1 MRGMCMFVQ
10 PLNAL
15 TAGASGRPSPSDT
28 SHHPAHG
35 SASKSGAQSPASS
48 PPHQMHWPYHY
59 ASWCHPR
66 VAPQHSPSSL
76 TPGVAVG
83 IAIFHVDTSDDDP
96 ANPARCI
103 AFGHFDL
110 ASWNDTLTKEP
121 AYQNTREFCGALFG
135 VIFAH
140 DLQATGFL
148 PQGPINFHWHGDNT
162 SALSWIDNNKVRSAQ
177 TQKIFM
183 AYTWLRLR
191 RPINI
196 PWTTHKPGKPWAIL
210 TRYHVAGNCSHS
222 CSTFVSIFGDH
233 PNSRRYLPRSTLPH
247 PLRTCVPNHTTS
259 LMAIH
264 HHVAA
269 IHCVYDQPRPP
280 VTQLA
285 RQPPVTSYTRPSL
298 V

>member
-110 ASWNDTLTKEP
+110 ASWNPHTKHP
-121 AYQNTREFCGALFG
+121 RVLWC
-135 VIFAH
+135 
-140 DLQATGFL
+140 
-148 PQGPINFHWHGDNT
+148 P
-162 SALSWIDNNKVRSAQ
+162 
-177 TQKIFM
+177 
-183 AYTWLRLR
+183 LRCNLR
-191 RPINI
+191 ARP
-196 PWTTHKPGKPWAIL
+196 
-210 TRYHVAGNCSHS
+210 AGNWV
-222 CSTFVSIFGDH
+222 STPG
-233 PNSRRYLPRSTLPH
+233 PNQFP
-247 PLRTCVPNHTTS
+247 
-259 LMAIH
+259 
-264 HHVAA
+264 
-269 IHCVYDQPRPP
+269 
-280 VTQLA
+280 LA
-285 RQPPVTSYTRPSL
+285 RRQHVSPVMD
-298 V
+298 